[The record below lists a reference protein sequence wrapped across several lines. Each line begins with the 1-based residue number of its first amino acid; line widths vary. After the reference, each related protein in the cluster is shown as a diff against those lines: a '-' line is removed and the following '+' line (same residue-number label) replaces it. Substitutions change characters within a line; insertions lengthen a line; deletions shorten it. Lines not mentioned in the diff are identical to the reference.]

1 MTYTALYLILTAHSI
16 LGLAAI
22 ALCVRLSR
30 QLRMT
35 REKVDHLQSHLAFMN
50 SSICRSIGE
59 KSYSPSPTHVS
70 PNSEYGTPIMQLIDP
85 VRTLNSL
92 TPAS

>member
-50 SSICRSIGE
+50 SSIC
-59 KSYSPSPTHVS
+59 
-70 PNSEYGTPIMQLIDP
+70 QLETKLDMMSGQCGYM
-85 VRTLNSL
+85 RNEDDRK
-92 TPAS
+92 